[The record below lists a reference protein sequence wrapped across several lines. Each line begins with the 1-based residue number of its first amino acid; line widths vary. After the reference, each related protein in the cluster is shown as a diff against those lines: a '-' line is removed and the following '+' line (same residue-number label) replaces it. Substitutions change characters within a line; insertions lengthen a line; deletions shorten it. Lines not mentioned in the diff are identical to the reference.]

1 MFDIVFVVVV
11 AADAAVVVPEP
22 FVPLPLPLPPPR
34 LGECILLVVKEE
46 SDWCPTLTELL

>member
-22 FVPLPLPLPPPR
+22 FVPLPLPPPR